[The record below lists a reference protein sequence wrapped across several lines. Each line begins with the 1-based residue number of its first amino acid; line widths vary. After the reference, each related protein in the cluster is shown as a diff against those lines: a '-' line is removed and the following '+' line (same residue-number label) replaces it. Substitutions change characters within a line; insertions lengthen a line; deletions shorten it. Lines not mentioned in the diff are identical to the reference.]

1 MENRLSSTTVATLG
15 CCLVASLVAPV
26 AAQERPP
33 EPEVIRRLA
42 NGGPAEWESG
52 VVWSLA
58 VPPEER
64 SRELLT
70 AMILALDRSLDWQ
83 IRRQRGWETGGH
95 LAQALAATRDPRILP
110 SLAWY
115 AYNGAPA
122 TAVLVDFGHE
132 AVPHLLAVAMS
143 PDAPGDHTRAALRVL
158 ASIVAKHGPGT
169 YGEELAEAAIFHLS
183 SPPDHYRSRWSNID
197 SINPLLGAIALAG
210 VVRTA
215 ELLARL
221 EEIATTTFAEIEET
235 SGSAFLAAR
244 APACARAMLDRTEPP
259 SPLCDPG
266 WWVTPPGW

>member
-1 MENRLSSTTVATLG
+1 MGITLSSTSVAALG
-15 CCLVASLVAPV
+15 CCLAASLVAPA

-33 EPEVIRRLA
+33 ESEVIRRLA

-83 IRRQRGWETGGH
+83 VRRQRGWEIGGH
-95 LAQALAATRDPRILP
+95 LAQALAATRDPRI
-110 SLAWY
+110 W
-115 AYNGAPA
+115 G
-122 TAVLVDFGHE
+122 
-132 AVPHLLAVAMS
+132 
-143 PDAPGDHTRAALRVL
+143 
-158 ASIVAKHGPGT
+158 
-169 YGEELAEAAIFHLS
+169 
-183 SPPDHYRSRWSNID
+183 NID

>member
-1 MENRLSSTTVATLG
+1 M
-15 CCLVASLVAPV
+15 
-26 AAQERPP
+26 
-33 EPEVIRRLA
+33 
-42 NGGPAEWESG
+42 
-52 VVWSLA
+52 
-58 VPPEER
+58 
-64 SRELLT
+64 
-70 AMILALDRSLDWQ
+70 
-83 IRRQRGWETGGH
+83 
-95 LAQALAATRDPRILP
+95 
-110 SLAWY
+110 
-115 AYNGAPA
+115 
-122 TAVLVDFGHE
+122 
-132 AVPHLLAVAMS
+132 
-143 PDAPGDHTRAALRVL
+143 
-158 ASIVAKHGPGT
+158 AKHGPGT